1 MKIPSLLLTAIIT
14 VALTSCGIGP
24 YSRSFKEATTT
35 LPRPAPNVEGPW
47 IGTWKSKVNGHQGP
61 LWCIVHPTPGQPGR
75 FDFRYRAGWG
85 RLQFGDYTHT
95 LAAKIARD
103 GSLPLSGEMILPGG
117 LGTYQVKGRLTRDSF
132 MATYQSKADHG
143 IMILSRPAAL

>member
-1 MKIPSLLLTAIIT
+1 MKSPSLLLTAIFT
-14 VALTSCGIGP
+14 VALASCGTGP
-24 YSRSFKEATTT
+24 YSRSFKEATTS

-47 IGTWKSKVNGHQGP
+47 KGTWKSKVNGHQGP
-61 LWCIVHPTPGQPGR
+61 LWCIVQPTPNQPGR
-75 FDFRYRAGWG
+75 YDFRYRAGWG
-85 RLQFGDYTHT
+85 KLQFGDYTHT
-95 LAAKIARD
+95 LTARTAGD
-103 GSLPLSGEMILPGG
+103 GSLPISGEMPRPGG